1 MMQQMNWNDKL
12 NDLSS
17 QKTHFSNLLQN
28 RILFIHGLKVELKL
42 LQTKGS
48 MLSDIHSK
56 ASCSLCKLLNTSMD
70 DTIYFNDR
78 FSIVH
83 NPFSP
88 FSSHFY
94 LVDRMHRIS
103 GKPDVV
109 FQMLSAARE
118 MDRYVILCDGI
129 YFPDELKRHFY
140 MHVVSQNS
148 FPLEEEYDIE
158 SSKYL
163 IAKSDKGEVFVSKN
177 VIKNALV
184 IVSDDYE
191 WIADVYFDCEKLLG
205 RSYSLSKFPYLNLI
219 SWYKNGKWV
228 LVIFPRVVQKTT
240 EYYEKG
246 DGQYKIIPGA
256 LEMSGVFSVDFEKY
270 FDNLN
275 VEIISNIYTQISF
288 GFNHLLEV
296 ITPLNVR

>member
-1 MMQQMNWNDKL
+1 MQQMNWNDKL

-17 QKTHFSNLLQN
+17 RKTSFPNLLHN
-28 RILFIHGLKVELKL
+28 RILSVHESKIELKL
-42 LQTKGS
+42 LPTKGS
-48 MLSDIHSK
+48 VLTDIHSK
-56 ASCSLCKLLNTSMD
+56 ISCSLCKLLNTSANEM
-70 DTIYFNDR
+70 IHFNDQ
-78 FSIVH
+78 FSMVH

-94 LVDRMHRIS
+94 LVDKMHRLS
-103 GKPDVV
+103 QKPNVV
-109 FQMLSAARE
+109 FQMLSAARK

-129 YFPDELKRHFY
+129 YYPDGLKRHFY
-140 MHVVSQNS
+140 MQVINQNS
-148 FPLEEEYDIE
+148 LPLEEQYDNA
-158 SSKYL
+158 KYL
-163 IAKSDKGEVFVSKN
+163 IAKSDKGEVFITQN
-177 VIKNALV
+177 AIKNAVV

-228 LVIFPRVVQKTT
+228 FIIFPRVVQKPI

-256 LEMSGVFSVDFEKY
+256 LEMSGVFSVDLEKY
-270 FDNLN
+270 FNNLN
-275 VEIISNIYTQISF
+275 AKIISNIYTQISF
-288 GFNHLLEV
+288 GFNHLLKV
-296 ITPLNVR
+296 IEPLKVK